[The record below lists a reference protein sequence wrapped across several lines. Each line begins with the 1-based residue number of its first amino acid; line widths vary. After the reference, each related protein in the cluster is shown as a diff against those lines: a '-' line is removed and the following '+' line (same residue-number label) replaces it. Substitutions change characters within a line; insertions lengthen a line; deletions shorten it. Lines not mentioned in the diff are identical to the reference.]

1 VEYRKRLKVKARVKF
16 ALMIYLYL
24 SCLVNCSQVDRLGS
38 EPGKYSDLKV
48 LPPRV
53 IIRMS

>member
-1 VEYRKRLKVKARVKF
+1 MV
-16 ALMIYLYL
+16 YLYL
-24 SCLVNCSQVDRLGS
+24 GCWLIGFQVDRLGS